1 MRARQYDTGSST
13 DISVNIFQKVQFA
26 HVAQGPVWVRN
37 TRGPRAHVEAILR
50 KYGVPYLPSQ
60 SPGIRMAAFFNH
72 RSVRRRATCHVPLPC
87 V

>member
-60 SPGIRMAAFFNH
+60 SPGIRMATFFNH